1 MNTISQT
8 ITKPVRSREH
18 SGVNYIIESRDN
30 IKLMKIKE
38 IVHFGVEIM
47 LGIVHVPSPQKSGSA
62 SLARAM
68 KLRKPSKPCNPLL
81 SFVVEPYINNIH
93 LATIVV
99 FL

>member
-38 IVHFGVEIM
+38 MVNKTGREMSIYF
-47 LGIVHVPSPQKSGSA
+47 
-62 SLARAM
+62 
-68 KLRKPSKPCNPLL
+68 
-81 SFVVEPYINNIH
+81 YI
-93 LATIVV
+93 
-99 FL
+99 

>member
-38 IVHFGVEIM
+38 MVNKTGREMSISFIFNSIKLMCKTIHESFYNLPGDDMGFPFGTT
-47 LGIVHVPSPQKSGSA
+47 
-62 SLARAM
+62 R
-68 KLRKPSKPCNPLL
+68 
-81 SFVVEPYINNIH
+81 
-93 LATIVV
+93 
-99 FL
+99 